1 MWKLFKSAYFCV
13 HLLSFYTHS
22 VHFSC
27 QTNDQGIVE
36 TINPDQTSVQLVP
49 QVVVNL
55 LFLKSRPSVKKRI
68 LGMTKSR
75 LGQKNVNLALI
86 VKKKQEIL
94 RPEQIALISKKK
106 GTLAFVQVAEH
117 PEKVEMLNVNPI
129 PTNLG
134 LLKETMK
141 ALRHEVSATTA
152 LLVGKESLMATAPH
166 EEPMVMPQDLTANV
180 HRMENENLIAIVHH
194 VKQTVILLD
203 HIPNAHLAVKE
214 LPMEIVRHAEQ
225 MAKGMQQEHIK
236 NAVLLENA
244 PILKH

>member
-1 MWKLFKSAYFCV
+1 
-13 HLLSFYTHS
+13 
-22 VHFSC
+22 
-27 QTNDQGIVE
+27 
-36 TINPDQTSVQLVP
+36 VP

-55 LFLKSRPSVKKRI
+55 LYLKSRPSEKKRI
-68 LGMTKSR
+68 SGMTKSR
-75 LGQKNVNLALI
+75 LALKNVNLVLI
-86 VKKKQEIL
+86 VKKNQEIL
-94 RPEQIALISKKK
+94 RPEQIALISRKK

-117 PEKVEMLNVNPI
+117 LEKVEILKEDLI
-129 PTNLG
+129 LANLG

-141 ALRHEVSATTA
+141 ELRHVVSATTA

-214 LPMEIVRHAEQ
+214 PPMEIVRHAEQ
-225 MAKGMQQEHIK
+225 MAKGMQQDHIR
-236 NAVLLENA
+236 NAVRLENA
-244 PILKH
+244 HILKH